1 MEKIKIVC
9 FMGKSG
15 SGKTTLINKIA
26 ERLEDTQVVKS
37 FSTRE
42 PRNEED
48 KTSHTFVEMK
58 DYNSSKRK
66 KELLLDYYDEV
77 KDYHNYVTEKSFD
90 ENKVNLFAID
100 PIAYKELV
108 ELEKYS
114 VLGVYISISDNIR
127 LDRLNKRDGI
137 TELPEEKHLE
147 YVEPEKSHNT
157 ISVSIYENDYNEDE
171 LISLI
176 INSIKLIE

>member
-1 MEKIKIVC
+1 MAKIKIVC

-15 SGKTTLINKIA
+15 TGKTTIINKIS
-26 ERLEDTQVVKS
+26 EKLENTNIVKS

-48 KTSHTFVEMK
+48 KTSHTFVEIK
-58 DYNSSKRK
+58 DYNMAKKK

-77 KDYHNYVTEKSFD
+77 KDYHNYVTEKSFY
-90 ENKVNLFAID
+90 ENKINLFAID
-100 PIAYKELV
+100 PMAYKELI

-114 VLGVYISISDNIR
+114 VLGIYISVTDEIR
-127 LDRLNKRDGI
+127 LARLQKRDGI

-147 YVEPEKSHNT
+147 FINPEKTNNT
-157 ISVSIYENDYNEDE
+157 ISVSIYENDYDENE
-171 LISLI
+171 LISHLI
-176 INSIKLIE
+176 NNIKLIE